1 MKHDNVSIAL
11 FFTAVAFFFS
21 MSILMGMFFSADEL
35 ISSKKSNIPVYIF
48 FKTSAN
54 INDVQDQLLS
64 LKNDRHV
71 KQADII
77 DKEKAFHRIVNKFS
91 IDRSIFDYNPFPYSI
106 RVLFKPQFLNK
117 DFLSVMKNSISLN
130 NKVDAVR
137 FPEDILNNIERLH
150 AIFLKFSDFIIFI
163 LYLVELV
170 VFISIIRIFYSHKK
184 EDFDTL
190 KFLGVTRLKI
200 FGIFFKN
207 TITPAIIGIIFS
219 FIIIAGMYLVYMK
232 YADVFQIDKHIL
244 LMALQ
249 KSCAINVLLSFAFA
263 LFASV
268 FIFLIKDE
276 KV

>member
-1 MKHDNVSIAL
+1 MKRDNVSIAL

-21 MSILMGMFFSADEL
+21 MSILMGLFFSAND
-35 ISSKKSNIPVYIF
+35 IMNNRKSNIPVYIF

-54 INDVQDQLLS
+54 LNDVQDQLLS

-71 KQADII
+71 KQANII
-77 DKEKAFHRIVNKFS
+77 DKEIAFHKIVNKFS

-106 RVLFKPQFLNK
+106 RVLFKSKFLNK
-117 DFLSVMKNSISLN
+117 DFLLSIKSKLSLN
-130 NKVDAVR
+130 NKIDAVR
-137 FPEDILNNIERLH
+137 FPENILNNVEHLH
-150 AIFLKFSDFIIFI
+150 AIFLRFSEVVIFI

-184 EDFDTL
+184 QDFDTL
-190 KFLGVTRLKI
+190 KFLGVKRLRI

-207 TITPAIIGIIFS
+207 TVTPAIIGIIFS
-219 FIIIAGMYLVYMK
+219 LIIIAGIYFAYMQ

-244 LMALQ
+244 LSALK
-249 KSCAINVLLSFAFA
+249 KSCIINVLLSFVFA
-263 LFASV
+263 IFATI
-268 FIFLIKDE
+268 FIFFIKDE